1 MTKPNHRLR
10 RLREHD
16 ARLSRQDLADQA
28 NAYLWSTFSERVE
41 LDANYIGKLER
52 GVIAWPRP
60 RYREALR
67 AVLRASSDAELGL
80 LNTRRV
86 VREPG
91 PAVVEEVSEWH
102 VQEVLGAADLLHRRH
117 HLHGGWSMRSAAL
130 AQLDSAT
137 RLLRTDVPRT
147 VLRPLRGAVAHLA
160 HTCGFMHFDTGDHD
174 EARRCLRYALHLA
187 DLAGDRQSRA
197 FVLSSLSR
205 LATWTG
211 RHGDGLAHAEQA
223 LLRPDGLTAVE
234 LAMVHAARA
243 KALAALGR
251 VDEAIGELKT
261 ADDRFARADP
271 TTAPPW
277 MAFYGLAQHCGDT
290 AEAFAHLDAHGHRS
304 GEVRARFAVAHRDQG
319 PAYSRSRALAHT
331 RFAAAVLA
339 EGDPVEGALLG
350 QAAVAAAGGL
360 RSARLDDTLR
370 ALHRQA
376 ARHGDVREA
385 RELRDQV
392 EHRVGCPGS

>member
-1 MTKPNHRLR
+1 M
-10 RLREHD
+10 
-16 ARLSRQDLADQA
+16 
-28 NAYLWSTFSERVE
+28 
-41 LDANYIGKLER
+41 
-52 GVIAWPRP
+52 IAWPRP

-67 AVLRASSDAELGL
+67 AVLRASSYAELGL

-251 VDEAIGELKT
+251 VDEAIDELKT